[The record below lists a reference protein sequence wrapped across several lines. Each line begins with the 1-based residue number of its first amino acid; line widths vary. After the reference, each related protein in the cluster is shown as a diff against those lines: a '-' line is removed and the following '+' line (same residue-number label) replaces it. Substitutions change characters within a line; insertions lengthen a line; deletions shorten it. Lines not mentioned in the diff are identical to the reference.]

1 MSCQEFKPMITGY
14 LDGELSPEQAQR
26 LQSHLSTCQD
36 CSGELANLRDLK
48 ENLAMIKFKEPTDA
62 ELERYWKSIYN
73 RLERGLAWILFS
85 AGAIIVLCYGGFKLI
100 EQTIKDPSIGLLLKI
115 GLTALVFG
123 AVILFVSLL
132 RERLTVGKVDKYSK
146 EIER

>member
-1 MSCQEFKPMITGY
+1 MITGY
-14 LDGELSPEQAQR
+14 LDGELSPEQDQR
-26 LQSHLSTCQD
+26 LQSHLSTCQE

-100 EQTIKDPSIGLLLKI
+100 EQTIKDPNIGLLLKI

-132 RERLTVGKVDKYSK
+132 RERLTVRKVDKYSK

>member
-14 LDGELSPEQAQR
+14 LDGELSPEQAQG
-26 LQSHLSTCQD
+26 LQSHLSTCRE
-36 CSGELANLRDLK
+36 CTRELANLRDLK

-62 ELERYWKSIYN
+62 ELDRYWKSIYN

-123 AVILFVSLL
+123 AVILFISLL
-132 RERLTVGKVDKYSK
+132 RERLTVRNVDKYSK

>member
-14 LDGELSPEQAQR
+14 LDGELSSDQAQR

-36 CSGELANLRDLK
+36 CTRELANLRDLK

-100 EQTIKDPSIGLLLKI
+100 EQVIKDPNIALLFKI

-132 RERLTVGKVDKYSK
+132 RERLTVRKVDKYSK

>member
-14 LDGELSPEQAQR
+14 LDGELSPEQDQR
-26 LQSHLSTCQD
+26 LQSHLSTCQE

-48 ENLAMIKFKEPTDA
+48 ENLAMIKFKEPSDA
-62 ELERYWKSIYN
+62 ELDRYWKSIYN

-100 EQTIKDPSIGLLLKI
+100 EQTIKDPNIALLFKI

-132 RERLTVGKVDKYSK
+132 RERLTVRKVDKYSK